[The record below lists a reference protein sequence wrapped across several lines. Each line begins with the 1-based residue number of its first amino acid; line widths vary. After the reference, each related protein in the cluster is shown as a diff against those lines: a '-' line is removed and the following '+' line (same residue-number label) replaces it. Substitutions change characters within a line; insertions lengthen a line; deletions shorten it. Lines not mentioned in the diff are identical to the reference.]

1 MLQHGSVP
9 VLMRGAHVC
18 GSGTLGQ
25 GGGIPPVEQILA
37 VVHGK
42 YDRLKQ
48 YAGWKE
54 LLDSYVQSKRN
65 STSWRGAFKFPSTT
79 PEDYSQWFDTL
90 SFDETERLLNA
101 AVRWSNKH
109 SADFGVAAVT
119 AAAVGGLMP
128 VEQILDVVS
137 GAYSRL
143 KQYPDWKQLLDSY
156 VTHNKDNKV
165 WRSMFQFPETWPGDY
180 SNWFNHLG
188 RRETESLLT
197 QALRW
202 SNKHSADFGVA
213 AVTPAPD
220 GSKTPTSVASGMLMR
235 N

>member
-1 MLQHGSVP
+1 MSTRVYYLNAAPAHTCAPPLYVILVPGCGMLQHGSVP

-25 GGGIPPVEQILA
+25 GGGIPPVEQIL
-37 VVHGK
+37 H
-42 YDRLKQ
+42 
-48 YAGWKE
+48 
-54 LLDSYVQSKRN
+54 
-65 STSWRGAFKFPSTT
+65 
-79 PEDYSQWFDTL
+79 
-90 SFDETERLLNA
+90 
-101 AVRWSNKH
+101 
-109 SADFGVAAVT
+109 
-119 AAAVGGLMP
+119 
-128 VEQILDVVS
+128 VVS